1 MTGIEKITG
10 RINADAQA
18 EIDVVLAEAQ
28 SRADEIQAKYEAQ
41 ARQEYETLTRRGKA
55 AAQER
60 EKNLNSSAQME
71 SRKLILSAKQ
81 EMLDRAF
88 ERSLEKLC
96 ALDDASMTDLLAALA
111 VKASVTGEEELI
123 LNANVKKRLGK
134 AVVKKANEDGGL
146 HLTLSAQEGAFD
158 GGVLLK
164 NGAVEIN
171 GTFDTLV
178 RLIRG
183 EVAGEVAE
191 VLFGNP

>member
-41 ARQEYETLTRRGKA
+41 ARQEYETLTRRGTA

-60 EKNLNSSAQME
+60 EKNLHSSAQME
-71 SRKLILSAKQ
+71 ARKMTLAAKQ
-81 EMLDRAF
+81 EMLDKAF
-88 ERSLEKLC
+88 RQALRKLC
-96 ALDDASMTDLLAALA
+96 GLDDESMTALLSKLA
-111 VKASVTGEEELI
+111 QRASVTGEEEVI
-123 LNANVKKRLGK
+123 LNAGVKNRLGT
-134 AVVKKANEDGGL
+134 AVVKRANTEGGL
-146 HLTLSAQEGAFD
+146 HLTLSEEEGAFD

-178 RLIRG
+178 RLVRG
-183 EVAGEVAE
+183 EIAGEVAK
-191 VLFGNP
+191 VLFE

>member
-10 RINADAQA
+10 RIAADAQA
-18 EIDVVLAEAQ
+18 EIDAVLGEAQ
-28 SRADEIQAKYEAQ
+28 ARADEIKAKYDAQAK
-41 ARQEYETLTRRGKA
+41 QEYETLTRRGKA

-134 AVVKKANEDGGL
+134 AVVKKANEDGGV
-146 HLTLSAQEGAFD
+146 HLTLSAQEGDFD

>member
-41 ARQEYETLTRRGKA
+41 ARQEYETLTRRGAA

-60 EKNLNSSAQME
+60 EKNLHSSAQME
-71 SRKLILSAKQ
+71 ARKMTLAAKQ
-81 EMLDRAF
+81 EMLDKAF
-88 ERSLEKLC
+88 RQALRKLC
-96 ALDDASMTDLLAALA
+96 GLDDESMTALLSKLA
-111 VKASVTGEEELI
+111 QRASVTGEEEVI
-123 LNANVKKRLGK
+123 LNAGVKNRLGT
-134 AVVKKANEDGGL
+134 AVVKRANTEGGL
-146 HLTLSAQEGAFD
+146 HLTLSEEEGAFD

-178 RLIRG
+178 RLVRG
-183 EVAGEVAE
+183 EIAGEVAK
-191 VLFGNP
+191 VLFE